1 MSRLTKPATP
11 VPMDIG
17 KKGRKM
23 RLTLL
28 SGNADDTRRVSKFSS
43 RPCSAPGAVNAH
55 LVQS

>member
-1 MSRLTKPATP
+1 MSSPTKPATP

-28 SGNADDTRRVSKFSS
+28 SGNADDTHRPSRFSR